1 MTLFDNRLLS
11 RLWALTSLL
20 CMVAILNASFASA
33 QSSLFIMEHQAKGDI
48 KLADGGWLSA
58 CDGSQESC
66 VGHTDAPDVHDAADM
81 MGLNHHHHFNESPL
95 GTIPDTDV
103 AVSSPVVILAVL
115 RPDAAQRLAGKFP
128 ASIDQPPRVLSRI

>member
-20 CMVAILNASFASA
+20 CMVAILNATFASA
-33 QSSLFIMEHQAKGDI
+33 QSSLFIMEHQAKGDV

-58 CDGSQESC
+58 CDGSQDGC
-66 VGHTDAPDVHDAADM
+66 AGHIDAPAFPDDADA
-81 MGLNHHHHFNESPL
+81 MGLNHHHHFKESPS
-95 GTIPDTDV
+95 GTLPDTDV
-103 AVSSPVVILAVL
+103 AVSSPAVILAVL